1 MKKYISFLILTIIT
15 ISFLIAIWDKPT
27 FNFVTFWNSIF
38 ACSLGLTVIGAS
50 LYILSSNFLQTY
62 IRQFKRVFSQFSKSG
77 KLADQLEKRT
87 DSSYSFFFEIP
98 LTTAFTITGIV
109 LTIISGIVSIII
121 S

>member
-1 MKKYISFLILTIIT
+1 
-15 ISFLIAIWDKPT
+15 WDKPT
-27 FNFVTFWNSIF
+27 FNFFTFWNSIF

-50 LYILSSNFLQTY
+50 LDILSSNSLQTY

-77 KLADQLEKRT
+77 KLADQLEKGT

-98 LTTAFTITGIV
+98 LTTAFTITVIV

>member
-1 MKKYISFLILTIIT
+1 LILSIIT

-62 IRQFKRVFSQFSKSG
+62 IRQFKRVVSQFSKSG

-87 DSSYSFFFEIP
+87 DTSYSFFFEIP
-98 LTTAFTITGIV
+98 FTTAFTITGIV
-109 LTIISGIVSIII
+109 STIISGIVSTII